1 MKKLLL
7 LAVLMAG
14 LRPGLAATTPRGL
27 VVDDLTISPHDHWWR
42 TGSMLLR
49 AEVRNP
55 TASDQR
61 VRIRYGDAK
70 GSYSY
75 GLTEASSDLVVPA
88 GGRSLCEFALPHVR
102 HSGTPRL
109 VAIDG
114 SGRETVVTERASDFR
129 DWVRDYAPALYVS
142 RSLSAERLRD
152 QLSKAAESLKA
163 KGGFGGGSSYG
174 GSSFDPTA
182 ARAGDFAEPWPGDW
196 RAYSVFSGVFVAERD
211 LPDLSA
217 SAKTALRDYAAAGG
231 CVFLVGAA
239 EIPAEFLSAPLAGL
253 ALPNASPGATLDAVP
268 SASLDGTSPP
278 VPLPAMRCGLG
289 LVAAVPSCVAAT
301 GSSTPTPTD
310 VGLFLVRHLLHAR
323 ILLGERTSTDTM
335 AGILCPSDGD
345 LSLGRPP
352 VGAFLLILLAFA
364 VLAGPVSLWILA
376 RRNRRIHILWVLP
389 ALSAAFSVAIL
400 LSLLVREG
408 VTPTLAVRAGVLLD
422 QRAGRACS
430 FESDSFS
437 SPLSLGAV
445 DFPVDAAV
453 APVPPYGGGIVRV
466 GRTARYEGWLSPRTP
481 GAFHLAAVRATPLRL
496 SVRADPATG
505 ALAAVN
511 AFGAPIDELYLL
523 DDAGLL
529 LSASGIAPGA
539 TAPLD
544 PLRGD
549 DERAKDWTKLSD
561 ALRTA
566 IRYGAVPVSQDV
578 LSRADIPTRRFYVAV
593 LPAAPFSS
601 DPLPGRKAKRTE
613 KTVVY
618 GIY

>member
-55 TASDQR
+55 TAADQR
-61 VRIRYGDAK
+61 VRIRYG
-70 GSYSY
+70 G
-75 GLTEASSDLVVPA
+75 TSSDSNGDAFADLDVPA
-88 GGRSLCEFALPHVR
+88 GGRSICALPL
-102 HSGTPRL
+102 PRSPHGGEDRL
-109 VAIDG
+109 YAIDA
-114 SGRETVVTERASDFR
+114 SGRKTAVSDR
-129 DWVRDYAPALYVS
+129 SPTYQSWSNGYEPLLYVS
-142 RSLSAERLRD
+142 RSLSGERLRD
-152 QLSKAAESLKA
+152 ELVRIVDALKSA
-163 KGGFGGGSSYG
+163 KRFGSGSPYG
-174 GSSFDPTA
+174 NEFSAGT

-430 FESDSFS
+430 FESDSFY